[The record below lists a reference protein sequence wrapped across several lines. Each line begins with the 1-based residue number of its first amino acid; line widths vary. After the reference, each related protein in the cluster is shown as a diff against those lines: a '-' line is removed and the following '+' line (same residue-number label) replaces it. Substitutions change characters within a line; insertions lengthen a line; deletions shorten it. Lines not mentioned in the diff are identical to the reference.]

1 METKELNKKI
11 ASSVKWAGVTEIASK
26 MIVPFSNMLL
36 ARLLSPDEFGV
47 VATVSMITSFADIFT
62 DAGFQKYLIQHDFK
76 DKEDLHASANVAFW
90 TNLGISIFIWTI
102 IAIFADGLAVLVG
115 SPGLGHVI
123 TISGVS
129 LVLTSFAS
137 IQMVLYK
144 RRFDYKTLFKVRMAG
159 VMVPIFVTIP
169 LAFVGLSY
177 WSIIIGTI
185 VTNVVNA
192 VLLNFK
198 SEWKPKWFYS
208 FELLKEMF
216 SFSMWILIESVLLW
230 LTSYSGTFIVGRYL
244 SDYYLGIYKN
254 SLSMVNSLMN
264 IIVLSTNAVLLS
276 ALSVVKNNDKE
287 YTKLFFGFQQK
298 VSLLLMPMGV
308 GVFLYRGL
316 ATDILFGDKWKE
328 ASIFVGMYALAH
340 SLTIL
345 TGQYVSIVF
354 TSKGKPKLAVLSQ
367 VLQLVEMIPLLLIT
381 VDRSFVALTFG
392 ACIARMLYGVIN
404 MVLAKIYMKISPLAM
419 LKNMLPPAMGCMVMA
434 IITIVLGFTDKKI
447 ILQLASI
454 LVCMIAYVLVIIAF
468 PSTRKTVF
476 EMLKNF
482 INRVEKRKSI
492 ERENEYE

>member
-11 ASSVKWAGVTEIASK
+11 ASSVKWAGITEIASK

-36 ARLLSPDEFGV
+36 ARLLSPNEFGV

-90 TNLGISIFIWTI
+90 TNFGISVFIWSM
-102 IAIFADGLAVLVG
+102 IALFSEELAVLVG
-115 SPGLGHVI
+115 SPGLGNVI
-123 TISGVS
+123 IISGIS
-129 LVLTSFAS
+129 LVLTSFSS

-144 RRFDYKTLFKVRMAG
+144 RRFDYKTLFNVRMVG
-159 VMVPIFVTIP
+159 VMVPIVVTIP
-169 LAFVGLSY
+169 LAYLGLSY

-185 VTNVVNA
+185 ATNVVNA
-192 VLLNFK
+192 VLLNYK
-198 SEWKPKWFYS
+198 SEWKPRLFYS
-208 FELLKEMF
+208 VQLLKEMF
-216 SFSMWILIESVLLW
+216 SFSMWILLESILLW

-276 ALSVVKNNDKE
+276 ALSVVKNNERE
-287 YTKLFFGFQQK
+287 YRKLFFGFQQK
-298 VSLLLMPMGV
+298 VSLVLMPMGV
-308 GVFLYRGL
+308 GVFLYREL

-328 ASIFVGMYALAH
+328 ASIFVGLYALAH
-340 SLTIL
+340 ALTIL

-367 VLQLVEMIPLLLIT
+367 VLQLMEMIPILMFT
-381 VDRSFVALTFG
+381 VDKGFKTLVYG

-404 MVLAKIYMKISPLAM
+404 MILARICLKLSTLAM
-419 LKNMLPPAMGCMVMA
+419 LKNMLPAAAGCVIMTL
-434 IITIVLGFTDKKI
+434 ITLGINPSDKG
-447 ILQLASI
+447 ILWQIASI
-454 LVCMIAYVLVIIAF
+454 AVCAVAYALVVMLF
-468 PSTRKTVF
+468 PSTRKIVT
-476 EMLKNF
+476 EMLDGYKAKSAN
-482 INRVEKRKSI
+482 KRKGANAV
-492 ERENEYE
+492 NE